1 MNKFE
6 ELKQIFKNIIVDLGY
21 TDEQVSAIVSI
32 VRTPAEMTKIVDI
45 IEKNQNITYE
55 ELFEELLKIIDFDII
70 INN

>member
-55 ELFEELLKIIDFDII
+55 ELFEELLKIIDFDSI